1 MQNNVFPRVS
11 TCFHVFPRVGVYVSG
26 KKFPLQKGCACE
38 SYKAE
43 KQDCFIVKHV
53 VGNSIL
59 QEKLCLILYENLELC
74 IL

>member
-1 MQNNVFPRVS
+1 MINVH
-11 TCFHVFPRVGVYVSG
+11 FHVFLGTIWYDEIVQTRDDVFVSG
-26 KKFPLQKGCACE
+26 KKFPLQKGCTCE

-59 QEKLCLILYENLELC
+59 
-74 IL
+74 